1 MSIPFSREQ
10 VSCPYV
16 GSHGLLLISSFSFV
30 FVAGFV
36 LLGYL
41 QKATCNKFFFNATSS
56 MQVMSGVIPLNRSF
70 NFRFRTC
77 KGGVLLSQQGPNSD
91 FFLLEVVPT
100 LVNYSVTLLPLFI
113 PSHLKMTW
121 EVNGIREFVTVGT
134 DLDRN
139 DFNHL
144 VRFNPGSGVI
154 NSTLSVGTLTVEVS
168 NRILGFVNSGPLF
181 AGLDFTGSGADGF
194 VGCIESGTN
203 IVLDASGV
211 PPVGVINS
219 CPLDSPSGCPKKGEF
234 SQALLKNNVC
244 KCIILYGSSSPTVLN
259 SFFIFF

>member
-1 MSIPFSREQ
+1 MA
-10 VSCPYV
+10 
-16 GSHGLLLISSFSFV
+16 GL
-30 FVAGFV
+30 V

-41 QKATCNKFFFNATSS
+41 QKATCNKFFFNASSS

-77 KGGVLLSQQGPNSD
+77 KGGVLLSQQGSKND

-100 LVNYSVTLLPLFI
+100 LVNYSVRHLPLFI

-121 EVNGIREFVTVGT
+121 EINGIREFVTVGT
-134 DLDRN
+134 DLDKN

-144 VRFNPGSGVI
+144 VRFNPGNGVI

-181 AGLDFTGSGADGF
+181 AGLDFSGSGADGF

-203 IVLDASGV
+203 IVLDASGGV
-211 PPVGVINS
+211 APVGVINS
-219 CPLDSPSGCPKKGEF
+219 CPLDSPSGCPKKG
-234 SQALLKNNVC
+234 
-244 KCIILYGSSSPTVLN
+244 
-259 SFFIFF
+259 